1 MGQAERRWTV
11 MDFLIALVMAVAAFI
26 VGVLIGL
33 DTAAYRHCDGPFR
46 IDQGRRIVCQQLID
60 TKGGGQ

>member
-1 MGQAERRWTV
+1 
-11 MDFLIALVMAVAAFI
+11 MDFLIALVAAVAAFI

-60 TKGGGQ
+60 TKGGEQ